1 MNLMT
6 PTFLVLILS
15 YVSVSANAADTA
27 QQEQFFER
35 QIRPVLVERCFECH
49 SGKKQEGGLRL
60 DSREFLV
67 EGNLSGAAVTPGKLH
82 LSRLWDVIQYD
93 EGDIQMP
100 PKAKLPDE
108 QIAAFRTWIE
118 QGAFWPE
125 SYKPHLDKDNQPVW
139 LTHWAYQPIQK
150 PELPAV
156 KNTVWIKSP
165 VDRFV
170 LAKLE
175 AASLEPS
182 SPASRRTWL
191 RRVTINLTG
200 LAPTN
205 DEYVAFEADASPDA
219 EQKVV
224 NRLLE
229 SPRYGERWARHWL
242 DVARYADT
250 KGYVFQEDRNYPEA
264 WTYRDWVIRAF
275 NEDMPF
281 DRFVKFQLAG
291 DKLTT
296 ADNAAEQCA
305 MGFLT
310 LGRRFLNN
318 RHDIIDDR
326 IDVTTRGL
334 MGLTVSCARCHDHKY
349 DPIPAADYY
358 SLYGVFNSSDEPKG
372 EPSPLRLVDHEKAR
386 EPHVFLRGQPHNRGP
401 RVPRQFLQVIEG
413 EDRKPFE
420 NGSGRLEMAEAITNP
435 ENPLTARV
443 FVNRVWGK
451 HFGSYLV
458 DTPSDFGVRADA
470 PTHPQ
475 LLDWLAQEFID
486 SGWSV
491 KHLQRLIA
499 LSATYRQKS
508 EHREHAT
515 AADPEN
521 RLLWRMNRQ
530 RLDFEAHRD
539 NLLAAAGTL
548 DLTMGGKS
556 VPMTEEPFT
565 TRRTVYGFIDRSNLP
580 GLFRTFDF
588 ASPDIHSPRRY
599 VTTVPQQALFQMNSP
614 FLLQQA
620 TELADRTTAPDGTTV
635 AVGDRIRS
643 LYQIVYGRE
652 PSSDELQLG
661 REFVRVANSESASV
675 VQNTWQYGY
684 GRLDESNG
692 RVAEWTPLPHF
703 TGSTWQGGPKLP
715 DPKLGWVS
723 LNSAGGHTGES
734 PNFMAIRRW
743 TAPAAGTISV
753 SGTLNHPAKPGQGD
767 GVRGR
772 LTSSRIGQLGD
783 WTAAHGSIPTAV
795 QSIDVQA
802 GDMIDFV
809 VDRRASISHDSFTWT
824 VTVNGMLGGERR
836 RFHSAND
843 FGPIAKPLSP
853 WARYAQVLL
862 LANEFVFVD

>member
-1 MNLMT
+1 MKHFL
-6 PTFLVLILS
+6 PTTLLVLIS
-15 YVSVSANAADTA
+15 SSFVASAADTTE
-27 QQEQFFER
+27 QEQLFER
-35 QIRPVLVERCFECH
+35 SIRPVLVERCFECH

-60 DSREFLV
+60 DSPEFLLK
-67 EGNLSGAAVTPGKLH
+67 GSLSGAAVTPGKLH

-100 PKAKLPDE
+100 PKEKLSDT

-125 SYKPHLDKDNQPVW
+125 SYQPHLDKDNQPAW

-150 PELPAV
+150 PELPQV
-156 KNTVWIKSP
+156 QNVDWVRTPI
-165 VDRFV
+165 DRFV

-175 AASLEPS
+175 QAGLEPS
-182 SPASRRTWL
+182 SSADRRTWL

-200 LAPTN
+200 LSPTFE
-205 DEYVAFEADASPDA
+205 EYAAFEADQSADA

-224 NRLLE
+224 DRLLE

-250 KGYVFQEDRNYPEA
+250 KGYVFQEDRNYPDS

-281 DRFVKFQLAG
+281 DRFVKFQLAA

-296 ADNAAEQCA
+296 AENASEQCA

-358 SLYGVFNSSDEPKG
+358 SLYGVFNSSDEPKS
-372 EPSPLRLVDHEKAR
+372 EPSTLRLTDKEKPQ
-386 EPHVFLRGQPHNRGP
+386 EPYVFLRGQPHNHGP
-401 RVPRQFLQVIEG
+401 RVPRQFLKVIEG
-413 EDRKPFE
+413 DDRKPFE
-420 NGSGRLEMAEAITNP
+420 NGSGRLEMAEAIVNP
-435 ENPLTARV
+435 DNPLTARV

-458 DTPSDFGVRADA
+458 DTPSDFGVRADT
-470 PTHPQ
+470 PTHPL

-491 KHLQRLIA
+491 KHLQRLIT
-499 LSATYRQKS
+499 LSATYRQAS
-508 EHREHAT
+508 SHREHA
-515 AADPEN
+515 AAVDPEN

-530 RLDFEAHRD
+530 RLDFESHRD

-556 VPMTEEPFT
+556 VEMTTKPFT
-565 TRRTVYGFIDRSNLP
+565 TRRTIYGFIDRSNLP

-588 ASPDIHSPRRY
+588 ASPDIHAPRRY
-599 VTTVPQQALFQMNSP
+599 VTTVPQQALFHMNSP
-614 FLLQQA
+614 FLLQQTA
-620 TELADRTTAPDGTTV
+620 ELAERTAAPDGSEVTTEE
-635 AVGDRIRS
+635 RIHS
-643 LYQIVYGRE
+643 LYRIVFGRE
-652 PSSDELQLG
+652 PSDEEVSLG
-661 REFVRVANSESASV
+661 REFLKGTDEQPESV
-675 VQNTWQYGY
+675 VQHTWQYGY
-684 GRLDESNG
+684 GHFDENSG
-692 RVAEWTPLPHF
+692 RVVEWTKLPYF
-703 TGSTWQGGPKLP
+703 TGSTWQGGPQLP

-723 LNSAGGHTGES
+723 LSQTGGHPGDS

-743 TAPAAGTISV
+743 TAPASGTVSI
-753 SGTLNHPAKPGQGD
+753 SGTLNHAAKPDQGD

-772 LTSSRIGQLGD
+772 IVSNRTGQHGD
-783 WTAAHGSIPTAV
+783 WTAAHGSVPTSV
-795 QSIDVQA
+795 QSIEVKA
-802 GDMIDFV
+802 GDVIDFV
-809 VDRRASISHDSFTWT
+809 VDRRASLSHDSFTWT
-824 VTVNGMLGGERR
+824 VRINGVLDGNRR
-836 RFHSAND
+836 GFHSADD
-843 FGPIAKPLSP
+843 FQGAIPSPLSR
-853 WARYAQVLL
+853 WARYAQVLML
-862 LANEFVFVD
+862 SNEFVFVD